1 MNQQMLSCVWH
12 GVYNAFT
19 EMLPMLKVSP
29 FAGVFVTP
37 SQSRPPIMGFP
48 ENSECASWEKS

>member
-12 GVYNAFT
+12 GVCKAFT
-19 EMLPMLKVSP
+19 AMLPMLKLSP

-37 SQSRPPIMGFP
+37 SQSLPPIIGFP
-48 ENSECASWEKS
+48 ENSELANW